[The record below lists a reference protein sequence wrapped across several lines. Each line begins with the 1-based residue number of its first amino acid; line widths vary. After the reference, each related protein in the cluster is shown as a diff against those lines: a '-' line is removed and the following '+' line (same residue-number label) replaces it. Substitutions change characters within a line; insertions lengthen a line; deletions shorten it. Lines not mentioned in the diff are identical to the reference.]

1 MLPTTEVVGVPPV
14 GFRPTTRHLVGGL
27 HDHPRSHGEALPPL
41 HHGAMGG
48 LAHTALITGESRR
61 RHPES
66 EQGISHPPCGGQY
79 RMYPASVG
87 RFGTSLL
94 SSVGAAAVGDS
105 RLRGRITA
113 ARASGPVWT
122 THTTMTHALT
132 HSKRTDSK
140 PPAGHSAVG
149 TSASD
154 ALSPTR
160 SRVGESA
167 IQLRFV

>member
-1 MLPTTEVVGVPPV
+1 MLPTTIVVGFPPL

-27 HDHPRSHGEALPPL
+27 HDQPRSHGEALPPL
-41 HHGAMGG
+41 HHGAIEG
-48 LAHTALITGESRR
+48 LAHTALITGESRA

-79 RMYPASVG
+79 RMYPTSVG

-113 ARASGPVWT
+113 ARASRPVWT
-122 THTTMTHALT
+122 TRTPMTHPPK
-132 HSKRTDSK
+132 HSKRTDSETQ
-140 PPAGHSAVG
+140 AGHSAVV

-154 ALSPTR
+154 ALAPTR
-160 SRVGESA
+160 ERVGFRA
-167 IQLRFV
+167 IQL

>member
-1 MLPTTEVVGVPPV
+1 MLPTTEVVGFPPL

-27 HDHPRSHGEALPPL
+27 HDQPRSHGKALPL
-41 HHGAMGG
+41 LQHGAIGG
-48 LAHTALITGESRR
+48 VAHTALITGESRA

-79 RMYPASVG
+79 RVSPASTR

-94 SSVGAAAVGDS
+94 SSVGAATVDDS

-132 HSKRTDSK
+132 HSKRTDTK
-140 PPAGHSAVG
+140 PPAGHSAVV

-154 ALSPTR
+154 ALAPTR
-160 SRVGESA
+160 ERVGFRA
-167 IQLRFV
+167 IQL

>member
-1 MLPTTEVVGVPPV
+1 MLPTSTVVGVPPL
-14 GFRPTTRHLVGGL
+14 GIRPTTRHLGSGL
-27 HDHPRSHGEALPPL
+27 HDQPRSHGEALPL
-41 HHGAMGG
+41 LQHGAIGG
-48 LAHTALITGESRR
+48 LAHTAFITGESRA

-94 SSVGAAAVGDS
+94 SSVGAASVGDS

-132 HSKRTDSK
+132 EPKRTDLETH
-140 PPAGHSAVG
+140 AGQSAVAG
-149 TSASD
+149 SASD
-154 ALSPTR
+154 ALPPTPGG
-160 SRVGESA
+160 VGFRA
-167 IQLRFV
+167 VQRG